1 MVEYQ
6 SVKENEY
13 ELVVFN
19 TDTKNLK
26 FYKSD

>member
-19 TDTKNLK
+19 TGTKNLK